1 MDEVSILK
9 DLVKF
14 NTIKDKENVE
24 ILNYVE
30 SILKEMGF
38 STWHHG
44 KNLVMRLGDTQRLGF
59 LGHSDTVDYIEGWH
73 TNPFELTQEGNTLYG
88 LGSCDMIYNI

>member
-1 MDEVSILK
+1 MDEASILK

-38 STWHHG
+38 
-44 KNLVMRLGDTQRLGF
+44 LAF
-59 LGHSDTVDYIEGWH
+59 
-73 TNPFELTQEGNTLYG
+73 
-88 LGSCDMIYNI
+88 

>member
-1 MDEVSILK
+1 MDEASILK

-44 KNLVMRLGDTQRLGF
+44 KNLVMRLGDTQRLWQE
-59 LGHSDTVDYIEGWH
+59 SCYEIRRH
-73 TNPFELTQEGNTLYG
+73 TKAWLFR
-88 LGSCDMIYNI
+88 S